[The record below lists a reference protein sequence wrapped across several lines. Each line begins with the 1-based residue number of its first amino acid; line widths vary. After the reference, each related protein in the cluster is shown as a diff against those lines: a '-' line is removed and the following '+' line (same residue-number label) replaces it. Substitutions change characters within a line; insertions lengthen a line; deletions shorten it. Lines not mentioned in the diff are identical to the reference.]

1 MTYYERKRLIKI
13 IRNIAT
19 VIILSIIWHIYAT
32 SPSKAYKELDRYLKN
47 KYGEEF
53 VIDYMGR
60 RKVNSREW
68 YEAGI
73 VFPKSYIGTPKENDT
88 YYWGRGFAEI
98 KPFGL
103 DVGDNYGGVLLN
115 ESANEFYGKKLKEL
129 FGDNVLPVLNIRGE
143 YKYTDFL
150 KEYLREEKIIS
161 GGIYIFGRVETD
173 EDREKYREE
182 IYKFLSFMKE
192 TGTFEYVDLDIEVID
207 ERILTDEFQKSKSL
221 QEKLLVN
228 RNKWENENISTE
240 IYRATKKEL
249 LKNIEFNS
257 SDIVKKLDNINKGKI
272 KENSLNWSYYNLLL
286 YTKIYSSKY
295 IESNFLNEE
304 KIKNYDNVTD
314 IEFDMGGY
322 Y

>member
-1 MTYYERKRLIKI
+1 MNWIK
-13 IRNIAT
+13 N
-19 VIILSIIWHIYAT
+19 
-32 SPSKAYKELDRYLKN
+32 
-47 KYGEEF
+47 
-53 VIDYMGR
+53 
-60 RKVNSREW
+60 
-68 YEAGI
+68 
-73 VFPKSYIGTPKENDT
+73 
-88 YYWGRGFAEI
+88 
-98 KPFGL
+98 
-103 DVGDNYGGVLLN
+103 
-115 ESANEFYGKKLKEL
+115 
-129 FGDNVLPVLNIRGE
+129 
-143 YKYTDFL
+143 
-150 KEYLREEKIIS
+150 
-161 GGIYIFGRVETD
+161 
-173 EDREKYREE
+173 
-182 IYKFLSFMKE
+182 
-192 TGTFEYVDLDIEVID
+192 
-207 ERILTDEFQKSKSL
+207 SKSL